1 MFDVAKRCSQ
11 RCSTAR
17 GTRREAR
24 LEKRVVTRQSRDP
37 IYLFQPSDN
46 DSTAENCSGGR
57 KRDPRTPRHAPSD
70 MRAKG
75 EAQKDVTVENPK
87 GDGGVKAAGD
97 AAARSCRGGAGEA
110 SFSSLISA

>member
-1 MFDVAKRCSQ
+1 
-11 RCSTAR
+11 
-17 GTRREAR
+17 
-24 LEKRVVTRQSRDP
+24 
-37 IYLFQPSDN
+37 
-46 DSTAENCSGGR
+46 
-57 KRDPRTPRHAPSD
+57 

>member
-11 RCSTAR
+11 RCSTVR
-17 GTRREAR
+17 GTRKEAR
-24 LEKRVVTRQSRDP
+24 LKKRVVSQETPS
-37 IYLFQPSDN
+37 IYSSPLIT
-46 DSTAENCSGGR
+46 TAQ
-57 KRDPRTPRHAPSD
+57 PRTAQEAGSEIQGRLAPSD

-75 EAQKDVTVENPK
+75 EAQKDVTVENPN